1 MLQIT
6 IPQREYFND
15 STQEFVYTKSFTLN
29 LEHSLIS
36 ISKWESKWKKPFLN
50 TKERTYEESLD
61 YVRCMSLNS
70 NIDDESLKQLTKED
84 IDKIVAYID
93 DKHTATWFNEDNMN
107 KGNGQG
113 RGRGNRG
120 QTITSELIYYW
131 MISYE
136 IPFECQKWH
145 LNRLLTLIRICDTK
159 NTPSKKMKKKDILS
173 SNRALN
179 EARKARMGTR
189 G

>member
-6 IPQREYFND
+6 IPQREYFDD
-15 STQEFVYTKSFTLN
+15 STQEFVYTKGFTLN

-50 TKERTYEESLD
+50 SKDRTYEESLD

-70 NIDDESLKQLTKED
+70 NIDDESLKQLRKED
-84 IDKIVAYID
+84 FDKITAYID
-93 DKHTATWFNEDNMN
+93 DKCTATWFNEDNIG
-107 KGNGQG
+107 KGQG
-113 RGRGNRG
+113 RSRGNRG

-131 MISYE
+131 MITYE

-145 LNRLLTLIRICDTK
+145 LNRLLTLIRICDVK
-159 NTPSKKMKKKDILS
+159 NTPSKKMKKKDIRA

-179 EARKARMGTR
+179 EARKAKMGTR